1 LPEWGTWK
9 VALAFVMIVA
19 EIGKEGEVLSELK
32 KIEQVKEASLVYGV
46 YDIVAK
52 VEAETWE
59 KLKEAITSKIRRLN
73 SVRSSLTTMVV
84 EGK

>member
-1 LPEWGTWK
+1 M
-9 VALAFVMIVA
+9 ALAFVMITA

-32 KIEQVKEASLVYGV
+32 KIEQVKEASLAYGV

-59 KLKEAITSKIRRLN
+59 KLEEVITSKVRTVN
-73 SVRSSLTTMVV
+73 SVRSTLTMMVV

>member
-1 LPEWGTWK
+1 
-9 VALAFVMIVA
+9 MITA
-19 EIGKEGEVLSELK
+19 EIGKEGEVLNELK

-73 SVRSSLTTMVV
+73 SVRSTLTTMVV

>member
-1 LPEWGTWK
+1 

-46 YDIVAK
+46 YDIVVK

-59 KLKEAITSKIRRLN
+59 KLEEVITSKVRSVN
-73 SVRSSLTTMVV
+73 SVRSTLTMMVV

>member
-1 LPEWGTWK
+1 M
-9 VALAFVMIVA
+9 ALAFVMITA

-59 KLKEAITSKIRRLN
+59 KLKEAITSKVRTVN
-73 SVRSSLTTMVV
+73 SVRSTLIMMVV

>member
-1 LPEWGTWK
+1 
-9 VALAFVMIVA
+9 VALAFVMITA
-19 EIGKEGEVLSELK
+19 EIGKEGEVLNELK
-32 KIEQVKEASLVYGV
+32 KIEHVKEACLTYGV

-59 KLKEAITSKIRRLN
+59 KLEEVITSKVRTVN
-73 SVRSSLTTMVV
+73 SVRSTLTMMVV

>member
-1 LPEWGTWK
+1 
-9 VALAFVMIVA
+9 
-19 EIGKEGEVLSELK
+19 
-32 KIEQVKEASLVYGV
+32 V

-59 KLKEAITSKIRRLN
+59 KLEEVITSKLRRVN
-73 SVRSSLTTMVV
+73 SVRSTLTMMVV